1 MFGNRVWAPEGAITL
16 GDWYRGSHVRGNMFF
31 RERRRG
37 GGEGEKVGGRGR
49 RKEEGGRRKKEGSY
63 LAEIMA

>member
-16 GDWYRGSHVRGNMFF
+16 GDWYRGSHVRGNMCF

-37 GGEGEKVGGRGR
+37 WGEGEKAGGRG
-49 RKEEGGRRKKEGSY
+49 KEKGGRRKKKKEGSY
-63 LAEIMA
+63 PAEIMA